1 MTLDLEPGVHRID
14 EADYHADPCKTPSAS
29 SSLLK
34 IISSQSPQHAWMAH
48 PRLNPDYEEQ
58 REGKFDVGSAAHAL
72 ILGDVAR
79 IEVVN
84 EDSWRKA
91 VAKDAKERIYASG
104 GIPLLTKQF
113 DEASEMAEAV
123 PAQLLQ
129 HELGNFLAGTEP
141 QVSIIW
147 EEDPG
152 LLCRCLLDWHHQS
165 PETALIWGDLK
176 TTTDTANP
184 AGVYR
189 RLAGTGAD
197 MQAAWY
203 LRALTAAYGPNPDRR
218 FVFLMVETT
227 PPYALSVVEFSS
239 TAMHIANRKLDLA
252 LRLWQKCLKAD
263 QWPGYTRR
271 VVELEPPPWEISAME
286 EREEQRNAD
295 RKDGIDEMRDRM
307 LAWQAPQDLSG
318 AV

>member
-91 VAKDAKERIYASG
+91 VAKDAKERIYAAG

-113 DEASEMAEAV
+113 DEASEMAAAV
-123 PAQLLQ
+123 PVQLSQ
-129 HELGNFLAGTEP
+129 HDLGNFLAGTEP
-141 QVSIIW
+141 QVTIVC
-147 EEDPG
+147 EDDPG
-152 LLCRCLLDWHHQS
+152 GLGRVLLDWHCPE
-165 PETALIWGDLK
+165 PETAVIWGDLK

-197 MQAAWY
+197 MHAAW
-203 LRALTAAYGPNPDRR
+203 
-218 FVFLMVETT
+218 
-227 PPYALSVVEFSS
+227 
-239 TAMHIANRKLDLA
+239 
-252 LRLWQKCLKAD
+252 
-263 QWPGYTRR
+263 
-271 VVELEPPPWEISAME
+271 
-286 EREEQRNAD
+286 
-295 RKDGIDEMRDRM
+295 
-307 LAWQAPQDLSG
+307 
-318 AV
+318 